1 MTRRRLQSLFIA
13 VALLTG
19 CGNRE
24 VITNRAPFQN
34 LLCRPS
40 DLDELKRKS
49 ATFAK
54 AERFRYGDAEY
65 AVLLTNERLNF
76 ILTQHPS
83 SGQVYATAIARS
95 EPTVKDGMLF
105 RRFLSDLNLKC
116 MPAPGYM
123 SAFHPKQTFQ

>member
-1 MTRRRLQSLFIA
+1 
-13 VALLTG
+13 LLITVTFLTA

-24 VITNRAPFQN
+24 VIINTAPFQN

-49 ATFAK
+49 AIFAK
-54 AERFRYGDAEY
+54 AERFRYGDADY

-83 SGQVYATAIARS
+83 SGQVYAIAIARS
-95 EPTVKDGMLF
+95 EPTERDGMLF
-105 RRFLSDLNLKC
+105 RRYLSGLNLQC
-116 MPAPGYM
+116 MPAPG
-123 SAFHPKQTFQ
+123 

>member
-1 MTRRRLQSLFIA
+1 MLIT
-13 VALLTG
+13 VTLLTG
-19 CGNRE
+19 CGNPE
-24 VITNRAPFQN
+24 VITNTAPFQN

-54 AERFRYGDAEY
+54 AERFRYGDADY
-65 AVLLTNERLNF
+65 AVLLTSERLNF

-83 SGQVYATAIARS
+83 SGQVYAIGIARS
-95 EPTVKDGMLF
+95 EPTVREGMLF

-116 MPAPGYM
+116 MPAPG
-123 SAFHPKQTFQ
+123 